1 MKKPGRALK
10 AERLRRGLTLREASE
25 HSHISMSI
33 LRALEQGQ
41 FERIGP
47 PTVVRGL
54 LTDYRLA
61 LGIAEE
67 APKSEPLTPDRLAD
81 EQDAEE
87 TTAEVPESYPAP
99 SGNKQLRPVLVGFL
113 LGMAFM
119 GSILGAVRHF
129 DMRGAL
135 VRFEPSTVQTPEE
148 EKDFSAVTEHN
159 GSRTGPIGNPEPE
172 AEPAQNNPPL
182 EEMPPPPQPPVP
194 EETLSLGEPPA
205 AESDRPATESE
216 RPEEPVSATPQSFDD
231 AAEASVPRTEAEEAP
246 AFPAIVSN
254 DEADLHHFEMEADQ
268 KTWVQVVFDGKR
280 TESALLKPGEKR
292 EWKVRKYVKLIV
304 GNAGGVSM
312 KWDGEPVRIQA
323 KSGRVVRLTLP
334 DAIKWVTSSRSTL
347 FLWIP
352 DSSPSSFP

>member
-1 MKKPGRALK
+1 MLEAWETDMKKPGRALK

-61 LGIAEE
+61 LRIAEE
-67 APKSEPLTPDRLAD
+67 APKGEPLTPD
-81 EQDAEE
+81 QWAEKSDKKE
-87 TTAEVPESYPAP
+87 MTAEVLESCPAP

-119 GSILGAVRHF
+119 GSIFGTVRHF

-135 VRFEPSTVQTPEE
+135 VRFEPATVQTLEE

-159 GSRTGPIGNPEPE
+159 GSRTGPVGNPEPE
-172 AEPAQNNPPL
+172 AEPAQNKPPL
-182 EEMPPPPQPPVP
+182 EETPPPPQPPVP
-194 EETLSLGEPPA
+194 EETLSLEETPA
-205 AESDRPATESE
+205 AESE
-216 RPEEPVSATPQSFDD
+216 RPEEPASVVPQSSGD
-231 AAEASVPRTEAEEAP
+231 AAEASVPRTESEEAS
-246 AFPAIVSN
+246 ALPAIVTN

-268 KTWVQVVFDGKR
+268 KTWVRIFLDGKR
-280 TESALLKPGEKR
+280 TESALLTPGEKR

-312 KWDGEPVRIQA
+312 KWDGEPVRIHA

-334 DAIKWVTSSRSTL
+334 DGYKMR
-347 FLWIP
+347 
-352 DSSPSSFP
+352 D

>member
-1 MKKPGRALK
+1 MLEAWETVMKKLGRALK

-25 HSHISMSI
+25 HSHISVSI

-67 APKSEPLTPDRLAD
+67 APKGELLTPDREA
-81 EQDAEE
+81 EKQDATE
-87 TTAEVPESYPAP
+87 TTAEVPEPCPAP
-99 SGNKQLRPVLVGFL
+99 SGNKQLRPMLVGFL
-113 LGMAFM
+113 LGMVFM

-135 VRFEPSTVQTPEE
+135 VRFEPATVQTPEE

-159 GSRTGPIGNPEPE
+159 GSRTEPVGNPEPE
-172 AEPAQNNPPL
+172 AEPAQNKPPL
-182 EEMPPPPQPPVP
+182 EETPPPPQPPVP
-194 EETLSLGEPPA
+194 EETLSLEGQPA
-205 AESDRPATESE
+205 AEPERSGTESG
-216 RPEEPVSATPQSFDD
+216 RTEEPAIVVPQSTDEAPEVSAT
-231 AAEASVPRTEAEEAP
+231 RTEAEETQALP
-246 AFPAIVSN
+246 ATVSN
-254 DEADLHHFEMEADQ
+254 DEVDLHQFEMEADQ
-268 KTWVQVVFDGKR
+268 KTWVRIFVDGKR
-280 TESALLKPGEKR
+280 TESALLTPGEKR
-292 EWKVRKYVKLIV
+292 EWKVRKYVKLVV

-312 KWDGEPVRIQA
+312 KWDGEPVRISA

-334 DAIKWVTSSRSTL
+334 DGYKAR
-347 FLWIP
+347 
-352 DSSPSSFP
+352 D

>member
-1 MKKPGRALK
+1 MLEAWETVMKKPGRALK

-47 PTVVRGL
+47 PTVIRGL

-61 LGIAEE
+61 LGIAAE
-67 APKSEPLTPDRLAD
+67 APKSEPLAPGRGT
-81 EQDAEE
+81 EKQHTGE
-87 TTAEVPESYPAP
+87 TTAEVPESCPAP
-99 SGNKQLRPVLVGFL
+99 SGNKQLRPMLVGFL

-135 VRFEPSTVQTPEE
+135 VRFESGTVQTPGE
-148 EKDFSAVTEHN
+148 EKDSSAVSERN
-159 GSRTGPIGNPEPE
+159 GSRTETVGSPEPE
-172 AEPAQNNPPL
+172 AEPAQYK
-182 EEMPPPPQPPVP
+182 PPPEETPPPSQLPAP
-194 EETLSLGEPPA
+194 EETLSLEGPLA
-205 AESDRPATESE
+205 TESDGPATESE
-216 RPEEPVSATPQSFDD
+216 RPEEPAIEAPQPAD
-231 AAEASVPRTEAEEAP
+231 EAPEAFVPRTEAEETP
-246 AFPAIVSN
+246 ALPAIVSN

-268 KTWVQVVFDGKR
+268 KTWVRIFFDGKR

-292 EWKVRKYVKLIV
+292 EWKVSKYVKLIV

-312 KWDGEPVRIQA
+312 KWDGEPVRIHA

-334 DAIKWVTSSRSTL
+334 DGCKVR
-347 FLWIP
+347 
-352 DSSPSSFP
+352 D